1 MNPSRIALIAGML
14 AIAGAALYQAGSA
27 AQQEKDGTK
36 GDFAVR
42 YARAQLRLAELTL
55 QKAQEMNQKIP
66 ETLAAGTVEQFS
78 DDVAFAKAQLESAM
92 RGGSNDPFDAWLRRA
107 EIDLR
112 AAEARLQRA
121 VEANKLVRG
130 AYGPTD
136 LERMRAN
143 IELARL
149 RVERGQALAKGP
161 ADARLSWQIEMMNE
175 GLNRVDEMVTLSIQN
190 RIAEF
195 F

>member
-1 MNPSRIALIAGML
+1 MTRDEVRMMNVSRFALAAGVM
-14 AIAGAALYQAGSA
+14 AIAVAALYQAGTA
-27 AQQEKDGTK
+27 AQQEKAAAK
-36 GDFAVR
+36 NDFAVR

-66 ETLAAGTVEQFS
+66 ETLATGTVEQFA

-112 AAEARLQRA
+112 SAEARLQRA
-121 VEANKLVRG
+121 ADANRLVRG

-143 IELARL
+143 I
-149 RVERGQALAKGP
+149 
-161 ADARLSWQIEMMNE
+161 
-175 GLNRVDEMVTLSIQN
+175 
-190 RIAEF
+190 
-195 F
+195 